1 MADLASIGLRA
12 DFREIQ
18 QAEKALSNLG
28 AQSAKTEMAV
38 DKFGNSISRVD
49 ADAGR
54 FIDAAGRMRESTGR
68 FVTIA
73 DKAGDTVA
81 ATGAA
86 ISRTATQIAD
96 AAANTR
102 QAGNQMAGGLNNARG
117 AVQQLGFQVQDIAVQ
132 LQAGTNALVVLGQQ
146 GSQIAGLFGPT
157 GAVVGAL
164 LAVGGAV
171 AASLLPSL
179 MNTKSAADE
188 LQKAMDLLAESAE
201 RTDGGILELTESMKE
216 LAKYSQAA
224 ADAQFAAVQLQSAA
238 AIKQASAAMAE
249 YVGEL
254 TGASFG
260 LYDIE
265 NALKQVGNIF
275 TVNGQVVTV
284 QGRALQEV
292 STEIGEALGKTGD
305 AALKTG
311 ASVIRMI
318 DALGKAKTPQEISNI
333 RDQLLAVGQ
342 SAGLSDEKLAKFI
355 TTVNQYAQAGIQAA
369 ETSKLMAESTGKEIP
384 QAATKA
390 ESAIKAYSQA
400 LQIARAEAEGN
411 TEKAYLLRAAFA
423 AGYETI
429 KEIPAPLR
437 AIVTELAG
445 IEINEKF
452 IKQMEQVE
460 QMLQDQFDAMEELDA
475 IEQRRF
481 DRREQEL
488 QDQFDAEAELVEIY
502 DRQNKRLSE
511 TVTLSEK
518 AAERIEEAMS
528 DAWLNAFDGFESM
541 ADGIKNAF
549 ERMLAEMA
557 HMALTRPIMVSM
569 GLGGLLPSGANAATG
584 IAGLSGLSD
593 FFSSTMGMATV
604 AVGALAGINKLTGGG
619 LFGTSYKVSG
629 QDLSLE
635 LGGGDVTGSITTEES
650 RKRSLFR
657 GTKRRTSTSAFD
669 TTELDA
675 AFDEIQ
681 SALAKAAEQ
690 IGVTGASEV
699 LNNFTASFS
708 MSIKDKS
715 QAEIDKAIQDWISGT
730 TSSMVD
736 AVFGDMLGGLQ
747 QSGETLLQTLDRVST
762 NMATVSAVTESL
774 GLKYGLTG
782 KAAAEAATRI
792 VDLAGGLQALTAL
805 TGQYYQSFY
814 TEAERQLMLQQ
825 QLATAFG
832 ELNMVTPSSRDAFR
846 AIVDGIDLTTEA
858 GQKLF
863 AELMK
868 SVPGLDQ
875 YLSAIEAQKKSAEE
889 MQKAL
894 DENRLNLQ
902 IRLLEAQG
910 NATDALALRRQMEL
924 AATEESLRA
933 MLLAIYAAEDAAR
946 AQNEL
951 AAAQEKAAQAAEQAA
966 QAAESVARDAFGK
979 LQDAAQR
986 EIKAAD
992 DVLKSKLDAINDERA
1007 ALNDSNKLLIDGYND
1022 QIKAVEQY
1030 ASKLEGLNGVIND
1043 FLGGGVSGGTD
1054 PFKRL
1059 TQILSETQAGLTP
1072 DQGELSSVFGAIR
1085 SNGSAG
1091 FASAEDQAFAMARA
1105 LNQAQQLGGIVSGR
1119 LGGARSQVQLI
1130 EQQIKD
1136 ATDYY
1141 EKQLEKL
1148 DKAEKLAQE
1157 QHDEAVAL
1165 VEQQL
1170 QLAQSQL
1177 DALLGIDNRML
1188 TLNQAM
1194 LEFGAAL
1201 NELRNAQQAKPA
1213 QADPAMLELLKELVA
1228 GNESI
1233 AKHTKTSADALE
1245 FDKYRAAEAN
1255 A

>member
-68 FVTIA
+68 FVSVA

-96 AAANTR
+96 AAADTR

-164 LAVGGAV
+164 LAVGSAV
-171 AASLLPSL
+171 AYALLPSI
-179 MNTKSAADE
+179 MSSKSAADE

-238 AIKQASAAMAE
+238 AIKQASAALAE

-254 TGASFG
+254 TGASVG

-265 NALKQVGNIF
+265 SALKQVGNIF
-275 TVNGQVVTV
+275 TSNGQVVTV
-284 QGRALQEV
+284 QGKALQEV

-437 AIVTELAG
+437 AIATELAG

-460 QMLQDQFDAMEELDA
+460 EMLQAQFDAMEELDA

-481 DRREQEL
+481 DRREQAL

-502 DRQNKRLSE
+502 EKQNKRLSE

-518 AAERIEEAMS
+518 AAERIEEAMA

-549 ERMLAEMA
+549 KRMLAEMA
-557 HMALTRPIMVSM
+557 HMALTKPIMLKIEQSISGMM
-569 GLGGLLPSGANAATG
+569 GGTGALGSLGSILGPAAGLYAAGSALSKALGGTGNLLRGGVVGDVLLGKWKTESENLNL
-584 IAGLSGLSD
+584 GLS
-593 FFSSTMGMATV
+593 
-604 AVGALAGINKLTGGG
+604 
-619 LFGTSYKVSG
+619 
-629 QDLSLE
+629 
-635 LGGGDVTGSITTEES
+635 GGDVTGSTQTTNVKKKFFKNRRETFTES
-650 RKRSLFR
+650 
-657 GTKRRTSTSAFD
+657 FD

-681 SALAKAAEQ
+681 SALTKAAEQ
-690 IGVTGASEV
+690 IGITGASEV

-730 TSSMVD
+730 TSSMVE
-736 AVFGDMLGGLQ
+736 AVFGDMLSGLQ

-805 TGQYYQSFY
+805 TSQYYQSFY

-832 ELNMVTPSSRDAFR
+832 ELNMVTPSSREAFR

-868 SVPGLDQ
+868 LVPGLDQ
-875 YLSAIEAQKKSAEE
+875 FLSAIEAQKK
-889 MQKAL
+889 AL
-894 DENRLNLQ
+894 DDNRLNLQ

-924 AATEESLRA
+924 AATDESLRA

-951 AAAQEKAAQAAEQAA
+951 AAAQEKAAQAAAQAA
-966 QAAESVARDAFGK
+966 AAAESVARDAFGK

-992 DVLKSKLDAINDERA
+992 DVLKSKLDAINAERA
-1007 ALNDSNKLLIDGYND
+1007 ALNDSNKLLIDGYNN

-1030 ASKLEGLNGVIND
+1030 ANKLEGLNGVIND
-1043 FLGGGVSGGTD
+1043 FLGGGVSGGAD

-1059 TQILSETQAGLTP
+1059 TQILSEARAGLTP

-1085 SNGSAG
+1085 SSGSAG

-1119 LGGARSQVQLI
+1119 LGVARSQVQLI

-1148 DKAEKLAQE
+1148 DEAEKLAQE

-1165 VEQQL
+1165 VEKQL
-1170 QLAQSQL
+1170 HLAQSQL

-1245 FDKYRAAEAN
+1245 FDKYRAAEAT

>member
-96 AAANTR
+96 AAADTR

-164 LAVGGAV
+164 LAVGSAV
-171 AASLLPSL
+171 AYALLPSI
-179 MNTKSAADE
+179 MSSKSAADE

-201 RTDGGILELTESMKE
+201 RTDGGIMELTESMKE

-238 AIKQASAAMAE
+238 AIKQASAALAE

-275 TVNGQVVTV
+275 TVNGQVVAV

-333 RDQLLAVGQ
+333 RDQLLAAGQ

-437 AIVTELAG
+437 AIATELAG

-452 IKQMEQVE
+452 IKQREQVE
-460 QMLQDQFDAMEELDA
+460 EMLQAQFDAMEELDA

-481 DRREQEL
+481 DRREQAL

-502 DRQNKRLSE
+502 DKQNKRLSE

-518 AAERIEEAMS
+518 AAERIEEAMA

-549 ERMLAEMA
+549 KRMLAEMA

-593 FFSSTMGMATV
+593 FFSSTMGMATI
-604 AVGALAGINKLTGGG
+604 AVGALAGINKLTSGG

-629 QDLSLE
+629 QDLSLG
-635 LGGGDVTGSITTEES
+635 LGGGDVTGSVTTEES

-669 TTELDA
+669 TAELDA

-681 SALAKAAEQ
+681 SALARAAEQ
-690 IGVTGASEV
+690 IGIAGATEV

-730 TSSMVD
+730 TSSMVE
-736 AVFGDMLGGLQ
+736 AVFGDMLSGLQ

-805 TGQYYQSFY
+805 TSQYYQSFY

-832 ELNMVTPSSRDAFR
+832 ELNMVTPSSREAFR

-868 SVPGLDQ
+868 LVPGLDQ
-875 YLSAIEAQKKSAEE
+875 YLSAIEAQKK
-889 MQKAL
+889 AL
-894 DENRLNLQ
+894 DDSRLNLQ

-924 AATEESLRA
+924 AATDESLRA

-951 AAAQEKAAQAAEQAA
+951 AAAQERAAQAAEQAA
-966 QAAESVARDAFGK
+966 AAAESVARDAFGK

-992 DVLKSKLDAINDERA
+992 DVLKSKLDAINAERA

-1043 FLGGGVSGGTD
+1043 FLGGGVSGGAD

-1059 TQILSETQAGLTP
+1059 TQILSEARAGLTP

-1085 SNGSAG
+1085 SSGSAG

-1136 ATDYY
+1136 ATEYY

-1148 DKAEKLAQE
+1148 DKAEALAQE

-1165 VEQQL
+1165 VEKQL

-1245 FDKYRAAEAN
+1245 FDKYRAAEAT

>member
-164 LAVGGAV
+164 LAVGSAV
-171 AASLLPSL
+171 AYALLPSI
-179 MNTKSAADE
+179 MSSKSAADE

-238 AIKQASAAMAE
+238 AIKQASSALAE

-275 TVNGQVVTV
+275 TSNGQVVTV
-284 QGRALQEV
+284 HGRALQEV

-342 SAGLSDEKLAKFI
+342 GAGLSDEKLAKFI

-437 AIVTELAG
+437 DIATELAG

-460 QMLQDQFDAMEELDA
+460 QLLQDQFDAMEELDA

-481 DRREQEL
+481 DRREQAL

-502 DRQNKRLSE
+502 DKQNKRLSE

-518 AAERIEEAMS
+518 AAERIEEALS

-549 ERMLAEMA
+549 KRMLAEMA

-584 IAGLSGLSD
+584 VAGLSGLSD

-629 QDLSLE
+629 QDLSLG

-690 IGVTGASEV
+690 IGITGASEV

-730 TSSMVD
+730 TSSMVE
-736 AVFGDMLGGLQ
+736 AVFGDMLSGLQ

-805 TGQYYQSFY
+805 TSQYYQSFY
-814 TEAERQLMLQQ
+814 TESERQLMLQQ

-832 ELNMVTPSSRDAFR
+832 ELNMVTPSSREAFR

-868 SVPGLDQ
+868 LVPGLDQ
-875 YLSAIEAQKKSAEE
+875 FLSAIEAQKK
-889 MQKAL
+889 AL
-894 DENRLNLQ
+894 DDNRLNLQ

-924 AATEESLRA
+924 AATDESLRA

-951 AAAQEKAAQAAEQAA
+951 ATAQERAAQAAEQAA
-966 QAAESVARDAFGK
+966 AAAESVARDAFGK

-992 DVLKSKLDAINDERA
+992 DVLKSKLDAISAERA

-1030 ASKLEGLNGVIND
+1030 ANKLEGLNGVINE
-1043 FLGGGVSGGTD
+1043 FLGGGVAGGAD

-1059 TQILSETQAGLTP
+1059 TQILSEARAGLTP

-1085 SNGSAG
+1085 SSGSAG

-1148 DKAEKLAQE
+1148 DKAEALAQE

-1188 TLNQAM
+1188 TLNEAM

-1213 QADPAMLELLKELVA
+1213 QADPAMLELLKELIA

>member
-68 FVTIA
+68 FVTAA
-73 DKAGDTVA
+73 DRAGDAVA
-81 ATGAA
+81 ATGAT

-96 AAANTR
+96 AAADTR

-164 LAVGGAV
+164 LAVGSAV
-171 AASLLPSL
+171 AYALLPSI
-179 MNTKSAADE
+179 MSSKSAADE

-254 TGASFG
+254 TGASVG

-369 ETSKLMAESTGKEIP
+369 ETSKLMAESTGKDIP

-429 KEIPAPLR
+429 KDIPAPLR
-437 AIVTELAG
+437 AIATELAG

-481 DRREQEL
+481 DRREQAL

-502 DRQNKRLSE
+502 DKQNKRLSE

-518 AAERIEEAMS
+518 AAERIEEALS

-549 ERMLAEMA
+549 KRMLAEMA

-593 FFSSTMGMATV
+593 FLSSTMGMATV
-604 AVGALAGINKLTGGG
+604 AVGALAGINKLTSGG

-629 QDLSLE
+629 QGLSLG
-635 LGGGDVTGSITTEES
+635 LGGGDVTGSVTTEES

-669 TTELDA
+669 TTELDL

-730 TSSMVD
+730 TSSMVE

-747 QSGETLLQTLDRVST
+747 KSGETLLQTLDRVST

-782 KAAAEAATRI
+782 KVAAEAATRI

-805 TGQYYQSFY
+805 TSQYYQSFY
-814 TEAERQLMLQQ
+814 SEAERQLMLQQ

-832 ELNMVTPSSRDAFR
+832 ELNMVTPSSREAFR

-868 SVPGLDQ
+868 LVPGLDQ
-875 YLSAIEAQKKSAEE
+875 FLSAIEAQKK
-889 MQKAL
+889 AL
-894 DENRLNLQ
+894 DDSRLNLQ

-924 AATEESLRA
+924 AATDESLRA
-933 MLLAIYAAEDAAR
+933 MLLAIYATEDAAR

-951 AAAQEKAAQAAEQAA
+951 AAAQERASQAAEQAA
-966 QAAESVARDAFGK
+966 AAAESVARDAFGK

-992 DVLKSKLDAINDERA
+992 DVLKSKLDAINAERA
-1007 ALNDSNKLLIDGYND
+1007 AINDSNKLLIDGYND

-1030 ASKLEGLNGVIND
+1030 ANKLEGLNGVINE
-1043 FLGGGVSGGTD
+1043 FLGGGASGGAD

-1059 TQILSETQAGLTP
+1059 TQILSEARAGLTP
-1072 DQGELSSVFGAIR
+1072 DQGELSSVFGEIR
-1085 SNGSAG
+1085 SSGSAG

-1136 ATDYY
+1136 ATEFY

-1148 DKAEKLAQE
+1148 DEAEALAQE

-1194 LEFGAAL
+1194 LDFGAAL
-1201 NELRNAQQAKPA
+1201 NELRNAQQAKPT
-1213 QADPAMLELLKELVA
+1213 QADPAMIELLKELVA